1 MNKVD
6 QANTALYSLVS
17 TVCAEQGLPL
27 TAIVRNAL
35 HSLDEEDGAD
45 EGASSQRTLR
55 ILAEFKDGSPRTE
68 AVSLSPTRYELNVG
82 ATLTLLAFGEEAT
95 GRAARLR
102 IIEAIALALDADPTI
117 GGATSYAEIGDDPDD
132 GQDEDD
138 GAEMRGD
145 ILTIEMLVVDALTAR
160 G

>member
-6 QANTALYSLVS
+6 QANTALYALVT
-17 TVCAEQGLPL
+17 TVCLDEGLPA

-35 HSLDEEDGAD
+35 HDLDEEDGAD
-45 EGASSQRTLR
+45 EGTSNQRTLR
-55 ILAEFKDGSPRTE
+55 ILVEFKDGAPRTE
-68 AVSLSPTRYELNVG
+68 AVSLSPKRYELNVG
-82 ATLTLLAFGEEAT
+82 ATLTILAIGEEAQ
-95 GRAARLR
+95 GRAARLS
-102 IIEAIALALDADPTI
+102 IIGAIGVALDADPTI
-117 GGATSYAEIGDDPDD
+117 GGAVSYAEIGDDPDD